1 MLNHED
7 LIIRNCQRGK
17 LEEFGLL
24 YDAYFRKIYNF
35 VYYKTL
41 HRETAE
47 DLVSLTFTKALKN
60 INQYQ
65 SKSGTF
71 SAWLYRIAHN
81 NVTDHYRNLKSDESI
96 EDIYDLASGDN
107 PQVDAN
113 NALLFERAQA
123 ELKKLKPDQREII
136 MLRLWEGL
144 SYKEIAGLTG
154 KTEAGCKMTFAR
166 TIAKLREDLTAVL
179 LLIISLKIS
188 I

>member
-1 MLNHED
+1 MIKNEEAM
-7 LIIRNCQRGK
+7 IMNFQAGK
-17 LEEFGLL
+17 LDGFGLL
-24 YDAYFRKIYNF
+24 YDAYFKKIYDF

-60 INQYQ
+60 INQYEI
-65 SKSGTF
+65 KLGTF
-71 SAWLYRIAHN
+71 SAWLYQIARN
-81 NVTDHYRNLKSDESI
+81 NVMDHYRNLKNDENL

-123 ELKKLKPDQREII
+123 ELKKLKPNQREII

-144 SYKEIAGLTG
+144 SYKEIAELTS
-154 KTEAGCKMTFAR
+154 KTEANCKMTFAR
-166 TIAKLREDLTAVL
+166 SISKLRSGLAVVL
-179 LLIISLKIS
+179 LLIYTLKSTI
-188 I
+188 